1 MLNKAKIKLN
11 DTVYYTP
18 SYSGAISVI
27 VLKVF
32 DNDTAL
38 VRTPSNKK
46 ELSPF
51 VRPLAFLFYDAESA
65 RKSGKEWEHF
75 ERNRRK
81 NEKKQKRQDSQKTK
95 EDGGSN

>member
-1 MLNKAKIKLN
+1 MIDKTKIKLN

-51 VRPLAFLFYDAESA
+51 VRPLAFLFCDAESA
-65 RKSGKEWEHF
+65 KRSRRDWENYEKKRKKEL
-75 ERNRRK
+75 
-81 NEKKQKRQDSQKTK
+81 KKQKKQNDNKN
-95 EDGGSN
+95 GGDN

>member
-1 MLNKAKIKLN
+1 MIDKIKIKLN
-11 DTVYYTP
+11 DTVYYTT

-38 VRTPSNKK
+38 VRTPSKKK

-51 VRPLAFLFYDAESA
+51 VRPLAFLFCDAESA
-65 RKSGKEWEHF
+65 KRNGRDWENFEKKRKKELKQQKKQ
-75 ERNRRK
+75 K
-81 NEKKQKRQDSQKTK
+81 NEKN
-95 EDGGSN
+95 GGDN

>member
-1 MLNKAKIKLN
+1 MINKTKIKLN

-27 VLKVF
+27 ILKVF

-38 VRTPSNKK
+38 VRTPSRKK

-51 VRPLAFLFYDAESA
+51 VRPLEFLFCDAESA
-65 RKSGKEWEHF
+65 KRSGRDWE
-75 ERNRRK
+75 NY
-81 NEKKQKRQDSQKTK
+81 EKKRKKELKT
-95 EDGGSN
+95 EETER